1 MEKVELR
8 IIKTEA
14 KMEKKTE
21 REKMMDR
28 NGIEKKQNRKKE
40 RELRKGRSKNKR
52 MHNPVR
58 IERIS

>member
-28 NGIEKKQNRKKE
+28 NGIEKN
-40 RELRKGRSKNKR
+40 
-52 MHNPVR
+52 R
-58 IERIS
+58 IEKRERIKKGKKQE